1 MTTVNDL
8 LQIKG
13 NQIWSIGPE
22 ETIEAALRLMAEK
35 HIGALLV
42 MEAGKIMGIFSERD
56 FARYMVSVSDISLE
70 TPVKNIMTH
79 PIFFISPTQTI
90 EDCMKLMTA
99 KHVRHLPVLE
109 SDQLVGLISIGDVVK
124 QLISEKE
131 TEIKKLEKYIL
142 GSELIS

>member
-70 TPVKNIMTH
+70 TPVKAIMTH
-79 PIFFISPTQTI
+79 PVFFISPTQTI

-142 GSELIS
+142 GSEFIS

>member
-1 MTTVNDL
+1 MTTVNEL

-13 NQIWSIGPE
+13 NQIWSVGPE
-22 ETIEAALRLMAEK
+22 ETIDAALRLMAEK

-42 MEAGKIMGIFSERD
+42 IEAGKIVGIFSERD

-70 TPVKNIMTH
+70 TPVRNIMTH
-79 PIFFISPTQTI
+79 PVFFINPTQTI